1 MKPKY
6 LISATFCL
14 LVTFMTMVSCDSQRI
29 FDIYK
34 RLPESGWH
42 ADSLQLF
49 TFDVENTT
57 QNHNLYFNVR
67 NDRSYGFSNL
77 WLFVKIIP
85 PEGELITDTI
95 QVLLAHPAGKWT
107 GKGFSGIYTNQITYR
122 THVYFPVRG
131 KYIIQIQHGMR
142 PKVLEGLTDIGIRV
156 EKAPG

>member
-1 MKPKY
+1 MKPNHLITAIFWLFIP
-6 LISATFCL
+6 LIS
-14 LVTFMTMVSCDSQRI
+14 MVSCDGQRI
-29 FDIYK
+29 FDTYK

-49 TFDVENTT
+49 TFDIANTT
-57 QNHNLYFNVR
+57 QNHNLYFNIR

-95 QVLLAHPAGKWT
+95 QVLLAYPAGKWT
-107 GKGFSGIYTNQITYR
+107 GKGFSGIYTNQVPYR
-122 THVYFPVRG
+122 THVFFPVEG
-131 KYIIQIQHGMR
+131 KYVIQVQHGMR
-142 PKVLEGLTDIGIRV
+142 PKVLEGITDIGIRV